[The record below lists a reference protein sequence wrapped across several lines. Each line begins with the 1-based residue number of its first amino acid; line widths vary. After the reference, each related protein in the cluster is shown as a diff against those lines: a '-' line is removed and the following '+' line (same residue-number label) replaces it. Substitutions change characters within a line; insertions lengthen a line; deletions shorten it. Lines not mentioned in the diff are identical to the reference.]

1 MKTAIFSNIHSLE
14 DIRKRKLR
22 LQQKLDITEKSISD
36 KTDITKLL
44 FNSSERLSSL
54 FGEKDKT
61 SEIIGSL
68 LPLGIKYLLRQIRN
82 NPKKKPFKRVLIY
95 SALGSLTAFLV
106 YQYFKKRKEKSEE

>member
-1 MKTAIFSNIHSLE
+1 MKTTIFSNIHSLE

-22 LQQKLDITEKSISD
+22 LQQKLNTTEKSISD

-44 FNSSERLSSL
+44 FNSNERLSGL

-61 SEIIGSL
+61 SEILGYL
-68 LPLGIKYLLRQIRN
+68 LPLGIKYLFRQIQN
-82 NPKKKPFKRVLIY
+82 NPGKKPFKRVLIY
-95 SALGSLTAFLV
+95 SVFGSLTALMV